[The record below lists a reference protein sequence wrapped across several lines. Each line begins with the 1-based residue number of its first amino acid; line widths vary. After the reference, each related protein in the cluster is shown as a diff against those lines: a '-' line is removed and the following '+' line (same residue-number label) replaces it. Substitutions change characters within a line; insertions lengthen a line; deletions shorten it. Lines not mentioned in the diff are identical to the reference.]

1 MRQVIID
8 TNFWLLPFE
17 RRVNLTEQLDR
28 LLEADPYQVVVPSA
42 VLNELK
48 TMAGGNP
55 AAKNT
60 RAARAAIAVIER
72 MQKKGQLLVVERDGP
87 ADGIII
93 GLALELGATVATN
106 DRPLKNRLKEKKIAV
121 ILLRDKHILDW
132 A

>member
-28 LLEADPYQVVVPSA
+28 MLEAEPYSIVVPTP

-48 TMAGGNP
+48 TMAGGPP

-60 RAARAAIAVIER
+60 RAARAALDVIARLETT
-72 MQKKGQLLVVERDGP
+72 GQLQVVERTGP
-87 ADGIII
+87 ADGVII

-106 DRPLKNRLKEKKIAV
+106 DRPLKARLKEKKLSV
-121 ILLRDKHILDW
+121 ILLRDKHKLDW